1 MADKPQSFKN
11 HAKFVPLFHGFAF
24 PVSAINAVW
33 QLMRAFKSPSWDT
46 AIAALLGI
54 AIVVMFF
61 YARIFALTVQ
71 DRVIRLE
78 MRLRLRDVL
87 PADLQP
93 RVPELTPRQLVSLR
107 FASDG
112 ELPALVRRV
121 LDDRLTD
128 GKAIKALVQDW
139 QGDHL
144 RA

>member
-1 MADKPQSFKN
+1 MSEQPQSLKN
-11 HAKFVPLFHGFAF
+11 HAKIVPLFHGFAF
-24 PVSAINAVW
+24 PVSVVYAVW
-33 QLMRAFKSPSWDT
+33 QLIRAFRSPSWDAAIT
-46 AIAALLGI
+46 ALMGVAL
-54 AIVVMFF
+54 VVMFF

-78 MRLRLRDVL
+78 MRLRLREVL

-93 RVPELTPRQLVSLR
+93 RIHELGRAQIVALR
-107 FASDG
+107 FASDR

-128 GKAIKALVQDW
+128 RKAIKALVQDW
-139 QGDHL
+139 QADHF